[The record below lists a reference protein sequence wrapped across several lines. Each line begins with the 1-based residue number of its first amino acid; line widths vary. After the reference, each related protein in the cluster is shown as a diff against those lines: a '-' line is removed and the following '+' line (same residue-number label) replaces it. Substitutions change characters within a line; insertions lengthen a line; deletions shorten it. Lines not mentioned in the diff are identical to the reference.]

1 MPQEYTMQQ
10 ALRQAIQAKKDLYD
24 FYREAAEVT
33 ENLAGKKVLQRLCDE
48 VRENIGKFFKHYQNN
63 DLSSL
68 DEFMETPPQSGSVML
83 VELRKAIDKKV
94 HARKARELAMQEE
107 KSIELS
113 FRRAAQ
119 NVIDPMVRN
128 IFLEVADDAARHYA
142 IIESEYEFQ
151 VTRIHE
157 SDVDTYVRE

>member
-1 MPQEYTMQQ
+1 MQQ
-10 ALRQAIQAKKDLYD
+10 ALRQAIQAKKNLYD
-24 FYREAAEVT
+24 FYCEAEEAT
-33 ENLAGKKVLQRLCDE
+33 ENLEGKMVLQRLRDE
-48 VRENIGKFFKHYQNN
+48 VGENISKFFNYYKNN

-68 DEFMETPPQSGSVML
+68 DDFMATPPQPGSVML
-83 VELRKAIDKKV
+83 AELRKALDEKV

-107 KSIELS
+107 KSIEMS

-119 NVIDPMVRN
+119 EVIDPVVRN

-142 IIESEYEFQ
+142 IIESEYEYQ
-151 VTRIHE
+151 ITHIHE

>member
-10 ALRQAIQAKKDLYD
+10 ALRQAIQTKKDLYD

-33 ENLAGKKVLQRLCDE
+33 ENPAGKMVLRRLCDE
-48 VRENIGKFFKHYQNN
+48 VGENIGKFLKYYKNN

-68 DEFMETPPQSGSVML
+68 DEFLATPPQPSSVML
-83 VELRKAIDKKV
+83 VELRKALDKKV
-94 HARKARELAMQEE
+94 QARKARELAMQEE

-119 NVIDPMVRN
+119 QVVDPVVRN
-128 IFLEVADDAARHYA
+128 LFMEVADDAGRHFA
-142 IIESEYEFQ
+142 VIESEYEYQ
-151 VTRIHE
+151 ISRIHE

>member
-1 MPQEYTMQQ
+1 MQQ
-10 ALRQAIQAKKDLYD
+10 ALRQAIQTKKDLYD

-33 ENLAGKKVLQRLCDE
+33 ENPAGKMVLRRLCDE
-48 VRENIGKFFKHYQNN
+48 VGENIGKFLKYYKNN

-68 DEFMETPPQSGSVML
+68 DEFLATPPQPSSVML
-83 VELRKAIDKKV
+83 VELRKALDKKV
-94 HARKARELAMQEE
+94 QARKARELAMQEE

-119 NVIDPMVRN
+119 QVVDPVVRN
-128 IFLEVADDAARHYA
+128 LFMEVADDAGRHFA
-142 IIESEYEFQ
+142 VIESEYEYQ
-151 VTRIHE
+151 ITRIHE